1 MSLALLVYRLQQIDS
16 RLRQVTSRLNTIQLI
31 LENNADLMAA
41 SRNLEDSKTA
51 FSRAENSLKNIEY
64 ETQNLRVKLELSES
78 SLYSER
84 IQNPKELQDLQ
95 KEIASVKRSLT
106 ISEDKQLEDM
116 MAVESHQAD
125 LDAAQ
130 KIYISTQGKVI
141 SENAALT
148 TELLLL
154 QKEFENLVA
163 QRQAVIPAID
173 TKTIGLYD
181 SLKQKRSGLAVSQ
194 VIENA
199 CDACGASLTPGLAQ
213 SVRTSNQ
220 LVLCPMCGR
229 ILYSN

>member
-1 MSLALLVYRLQQIDS
+1 M
-16 RLRQVTSRLNTIQLI
+16 
-31 LENNADLMAA
+31 
-41 SRNLEDSKTA
+41 
-51 FSRAENSLKNIEY
+51 
-64 ETQNLRVKLELSES
+64 RVKLELSES
-78 SLYSER
+78 SLYSGR

-116 MAVESHQAD
+116 MAVESHQED